1 MQKVFTSN
9 KIEKAKCQNALRI
22 KGLWHFFAS
31 NILLQK
37 TRFSKCQKHFWTEKS
52 EIFARKLKKQNKT
65 GYKKPLKTLGFSRV
79 KVAQEEGFEPPCLLG
94 KRFSRPPR
102 CDRFDIPAY
111 YNARCRIMIS
121 SPIPKWLVKLVS
133 RISFAYPA
141 QTRQARL

>member
-111 YNARCRIMIS
+111 
-121 SPIPKWLVKLVS
+121 
-133 RISFAYPA
+133 
-141 QTRQARL
+141 